1 MDNLKLTNYKL
12 NRSLFSI
19 IENIDAQV
27 HCYVEDKNSLK
38 CLLHFYK
45 KQKSKKKYYELSNK
59 NRLLCLFNKFI

>member
-38 CLLHFYK
+38 CL
-45 KQKSKKKYYELSNK
+45 
-59 NRLLCLFNKFI
+59 